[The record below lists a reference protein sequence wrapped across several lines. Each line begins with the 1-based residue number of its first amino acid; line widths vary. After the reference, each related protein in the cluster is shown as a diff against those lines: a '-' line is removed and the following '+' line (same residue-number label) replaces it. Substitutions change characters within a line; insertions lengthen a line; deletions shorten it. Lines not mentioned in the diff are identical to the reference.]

1 MNSRK
6 CVGKQDT
13 AEYIILR
20 CKACGMLHVIHRK
33 MTADGFSCRDCGGG
47 PLRPMG
53 HAIMLGQMANEINVK
68 VNVDT
73 SELDKLQRRVDELN
87 ESTSRMF
94 KRLIGARGEM
104 MRHDDTEI

>member
-1 MNSRK
+1 MNNRK
-6 CVGKQDT
+6 GVGKQDT
-13 AEYIILR
+13 AEYTILR
-20 CKACGMLHVIHRK
+20 CEVCGMLHVIHRK
-33 MTADGFSCRDCGGG
+33 MTADGFRCRDCGGG

-53 HAIMLGQMANEINVK
+53 HAIMLGQRADEITVK

-94 KRLIGARGEM
+94 KRLIGVRGEM
-104 MRHDDTEI
+104 RRRDDTDI